1 MFLWQLKAVECL
13 VRRMS
18 TIFRHTALQ
27 KCVPENFSSDKKRI
41 CGSDLEI
48 VENVQV
54 YVFQVGIIFAADDVG
69 DSTWKILIVV
79 LILKDVVSVFV
90 AFF

>member
-1 MFLWQLKAVECL
+1 
-13 VRRMS
+13 MS
-18 TIFRHTALQ
+18 TVFRHTALQ

-54 YVFQVGIIFAADDVG
+54 HVFQVSIIFAADDVG
-69 DSTWKILIVV
+69 DST
-79 LILKDVVSVFV
+79 
-90 AFF
+90 

>member
-1 MFLWQLKAVECL
+1 MFLWQLKAVECF
-13 VRRMS
+13 VRRVS
-18 TIFRHTALQ
+18 TVFRHTALQ
-27 KCVPENFSSDKKRI
+27 KCVPEDFSSDKKRI

-54 YVFQVGIIFAADDVG
+54 HVFQVGIIFTADDVR

-79 LILKDVVSVFV
+79 LIEQGVVAVFA